1 MAGVRAGDLVWRN
14 TWRILYYLLVQSTR
28 EHIEGAFFYILENFE
43 EFLLISGRE
52 NALRVTRNVD
62 IPCRNLLTIIQP
74 SPLKTGELPFS
85 VRSAKY
91 YFKIRCSNGC
101 FFWIMRSKLFYM
113 FAHKNGSFR
122 FVKLTTFVT
131 VVFLNCHWTWP
142 HLKF

>member
-1 MAGVRAGDLVWRN
+1 MDVYHLNNKFIYWEPYVN
-14 TWRILYYLLVQSTR
+14 TGFLWNILRVL
-28 EHIEGAFFYILENFE
+28 FYILENFE
-43 EFLLISGRE
+43 EFLFISGRE

-62 IPCRNLLTIIQP
+62 IPCRNLLAIIQP

-101 FFWIMRSKLFYM
+101 FFSISYLFYM

-131 VVFLNCHWTWP
+131 VVLLICHWTCP
-142 HLKF
+142 HLT

>member
-1 MAGVRAGDLVWRN
+1 MPAKHDGRSLYVAFERNGRRMSRGFSLEQHMADFILFIASIN
-14 TWRILYYLLVQSTR
+14 TVFFV

-62 IPCRNLLTIIQP
+62 IPCRNLHAIIQP

-101 FFWIMRSKLFYM
+101 FFST
-113 FAHKNGSFR
+113 S
-122 FVKLTTFVT
+122 
-131 VVFLNCHWTWP
+131 
-142 HLKF
+142 